1 VLEIE
6 IQPAASPVPEE
17 ELPAEIRP
25 VVEAIMS
32 GSIDQRRELIQ
43 YLTTPCTT
51 QTGALGGPPACME
64 GEEEGTPVEVFPIL
78 GSEGSFLRRDEI
90 DRGLQFMVKGLYA
103 VYQETRNPEELPYW
117 TSGGYALIFDRD
129 ENDFPLP
136 ITVLV
141 RDGKIIRITHHVGIT
156 PEDILKSVPVSQ
168 VVLPPRQAQA
178 LNPTPVQE
186 EPTSEP
192 AGIDFSGL
200 GAPVE
205 WPTYRNE
212 SLGYEIQYMPGWI
225 VDESGLTQTPKE
237 VIFNPPD
244 GEDFKVALSISLDER
259 PLDVI
264 KLVYAE
270 NQPEATYSEIEFAGE
285 QAILYMY
292 PWGRI
297 EIYVPH
303 QGNIYLISSD
313 YGDQMDH
320 LQSVGSFRFIN

>member
-1 VLEIE
+1 
-6 IQPAASPVPEE
+6 
-17 ELPAEIRP
+17 
-25 VVEAIMS
+25 
-32 GSIDQRRELIQ
+32 
-43 YLTTPCTT
+43 
-51 QTGALGGPPACME
+51 
-64 GEEEGTPVEVFPIL
+64 
-78 GSEGSFLRRDEI
+78 
-90 DRGLQFMVKGLYA
+90 
-103 VYQETRNPEELPYW
+103 
-117 TSGGYALIFDRD
+117 
-129 ENDFPLP
+129 
-136 ITVLV
+136 
-141 RDGKIIRITHHVGIT
+141 
-156 PEDILKSVPVSQ
+156 

-192 AGIDFSGL
+192 DGIDFSGL

-225 VDESGLTQTPKE
+225 VDGSGLTQTPKE